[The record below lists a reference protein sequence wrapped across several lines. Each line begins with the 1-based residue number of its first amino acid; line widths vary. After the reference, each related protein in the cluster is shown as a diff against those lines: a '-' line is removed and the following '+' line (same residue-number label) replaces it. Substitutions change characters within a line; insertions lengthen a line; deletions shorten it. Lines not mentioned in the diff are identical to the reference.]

1 MEILLFGLFAAGFG
15 CLLISTHS
23 LVYDGLRYAIPW
35 WVAWFIIHGGTFV
48 GMILMAKGIIG

>member
-1 MEILLFGLFAAGFG
+1 MEILLFGLFAAGVG